1 MTRRMSALW
10 TPPRQSPLSL
20 GFLTQEYLSGLPF
33 PARGRLPTPGI
44 TAASVKSPAWQAGS
58 SPPAPPGKLT
68 RQMNRQ
74 KGRRY
79 FSGVKAQLAPVMGED
94 KTQSSAGSLERNRDL
109 GVSLGRQGAAQHPF
123 LLQCGVRA
131 SGTSGRKQ
139 GEGKAWGTG
148 LEERFRRGAT

>member
-1 MTRRMSALW
+1 MLDSQGELPIPVGRERKW
-10 TPPRQSPLSL
+10 DGVGCL
-20 GFLTQEYLSGLPF
+20 GLTLVTKVTTIGIPDQDFLQ
-33 PARGRLPTPGI
+33 
-44 TAASVKSPAWQAGS
+44 
-58 SPPAPPGKLT
+58 
-68 RQMNRQ
+68 
-74 KGRRY
+74 
-79 FSGVKAQLAPVMGED
+79 GED

-131 SGTSGRKQ
+131 SGTSGRQQ